1 MLAKFQSVDAIAAQ
15 IESGWEYYLAKV
27 NGAAAGFA
35 GLVPEHDRKKMMLSK
50 IYVKESCRGQGVG
63 RAMLDFIEAQC
74 KTSGFVTLWLTVNRF
89 NNGPI
94 EWYKRHGFVI
104 VDEVRK
110 DIGQG
115 FYMDDFILEKR
126 V

>member
-1 MLAKFQSVDAIAAQ
+1 
-15 IESGWEYYLAKV
+15 
-27 NGAAAGFA
+27 
-35 GLVPEHDRKKMMLSK
+35 
-50 IYVKESCRGQGVG
+50 
-63 RAMLDFIEAQC
+63 MLDFIEARC

-104 VDEVRK
+104 VDEVKK

-115 FYMDDFILEKR
+115 FFMDDFILEKR
-126 V
+126 I